1 MTGNISGVH
10 KSLADLF
17 EHLEF
22 LTSCLDHH
30 VSNSM
35 QKGTTEFCPDMEK
48 AMVNLYEDLS
58 GTKGR
63 SLKKRGDFLKTA
75 ENVGI
80 IPKEIP
86 KMSSTRFRAIGQCV
100 RSTIHNLP
108 VYKEYYANLK
118 SPTPRQKLLKV
129 YFVDQA
135 ILTEL
140 KLQFIKYAIVEMEE
154 AINFFEESASPTLF

>member
-10 KSLADLF
+10 KRLADLF